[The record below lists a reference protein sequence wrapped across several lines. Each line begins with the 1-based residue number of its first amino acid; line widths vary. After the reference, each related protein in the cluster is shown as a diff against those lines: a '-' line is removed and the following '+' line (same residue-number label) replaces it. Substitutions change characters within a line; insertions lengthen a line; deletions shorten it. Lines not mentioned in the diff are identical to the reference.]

1 MNPKSRN
8 SRREMSKALSRVA
21 NASVSETLEEQK
33 SIPINNLYRIGVTGA
48 PGAGKSTLISH
59 LASKRVQRDRKIGV
73 IAIDPTS
80 PVSKGSLLGD
90 RIRMETVSDNPNIF
104 IQHRGH
110 STYLAFGGNMV
121 ELIDELL
128 GRKTGCANGMGGS
141 ASIQSKENNIFGHD
155 GLMGSQVPIAV
166 GHCFITKE
174 PTIVFCGD
182 SAGEEDYVF
191 SAIGWAATKNLPILF
206 VIEDNNL
213 SILTEKKVRRNWELD
228 EVAKGFGVKSFNIS
242 DDPIDIKKSVEN
254 FFEYPILLNINTV
267 RKFWHAGAGID
278 NEDVFDRYLFE
289 MESLGNSALK
299 IHDQSKKQISGLWEK
314 QLEKQ

>member
-1 MNPKSRN
+1 MRN
-8 SRREMSKALSRVA
+8 YRLEVFRR
-21 NASVSETLEEQK
+21 ASLCRNFEEATFK
-33 SIPINNLYRIGVTGA
+33 HIKNNLIQFPVYLS
-48 PGAGKSTLISH
+48 AGQEYIPSSISTI
-59 LASKRVQRDRKIGV
+59 
-73 IAIDPTS
+73 T
-80 PVSKGSLLGD
+80 
-90 RIRMETVSDNPNIF
+90 ENEYNPNIF

-110 STYLAFGGNMV
+110 STYLAFGGNII

-141 ASIQSKENNIFGHD
+141 ASIQSKEKNIFGHD

-166 GHCFITKE
+166 GHCFITRK

-191 SAIGWAATKNLPILF
+191 SAIGWAATKKLPILF

-228 EVAKGFGVKSFNIS
+228 EVAKGFGVESFNIS
-242 DDPIDIKKSVEN
+242 DDPIDIKKSMEN
-254 FFEYPILLNINTV
+254 TFKYPILLNINTV

-278 NEDVFDRYLFE
+278 NEDVFDRYLDE
-289 MESLGNSALK
+289 MESLGDEALK
-299 IHDQSKKQISGLWEK
+299 VHGQTKKLISELWDK